1 MRNPVKAKPFD
12 LLSPSNTSLR
22 TQETEAFKSPNESIS
37 VSSCSSSDSILI
49 LKDQVEHVKEFKHVK
64 RAQKKITIHR
74 KTNSI
79 GSSKDQEMLKKPN
92 EANVKMKQESKIKV
106 SKSKLKA
113 KSILEHSHKARSTT
127 RSLVYNALLL
137 DIPVLR
143 FN

>member
-1 MRNPVKAKPFD
+1 MRHPIKAKPFD
-12 LLSPSNTSLR
+12 LFSPSNTSLR
-22 TQETEAFKSPNESIS
+22 TQETEVFKSPNESIS

-49 LKDQVEHVKEFKHVK
+49 LKDQVEQVKEFKHVK
-64 RAQKKITIHR
+64 RTQKKITIHR

-79 GSSKDQEMLKKPN
+79 SSLKGQEVHKKPKQTN
-92 EANVKMKQESKIKV
+92 AKMKQEPKIKENKT
-106 SKSKLKA
+106 S
-113 KSILEHSHKARSTT
+113 SILEHSYKARSTT